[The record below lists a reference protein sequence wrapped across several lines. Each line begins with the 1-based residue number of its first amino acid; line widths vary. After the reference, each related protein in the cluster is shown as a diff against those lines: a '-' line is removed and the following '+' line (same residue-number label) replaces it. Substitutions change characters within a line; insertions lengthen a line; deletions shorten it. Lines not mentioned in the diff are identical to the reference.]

1 MRSQYSRSIRKIRTD
16 NRDKRSPAT
25 RDAPRPRE
33 CGRSAFVSSL
43 GAQFHRAADKTR
55 SAHWKRMEEDYLR
68 QNEAAQKE
76 VDRIKADTALWE
88 RRVWK
93 LDHDR
98 PSGGDEVLAG

>member
-1 MRSQYSRSIRKIRTD
+1 MPPGHANAVDRLSFLLWALNST
-16 NRDKRSPAT
+16 
-25 RDAPRPRE
+25 E
-33 CGRSAFVSSL
+33 L
-43 GAQFHRAADKTR
+43 DKTR

-68 QNEAAQKE
+68 QIEAAQKE